1 MVYLLRHDASL
12 NPANN
17 MALIL
22 HLKQNL
28 KLLLISFRYN
38 EITKQ
43 EKGKKKPVI
52 SLDHKFY
59 KKSSISLPQHS
70 KLS

>member
-1 MVYLLRHDASL
+1 MVYLLRHDSSS

-43 EKGKKKPVI
+43 EKGKK
-52 SLDHKFY
+52 
-59 KKSSISLPQHS
+59 S
-70 KLS
+70 K